1 MPFATTDSQERDYR
15 SGTLRDTRAFA
26 RLSHFIWVFQEP
38 LKIENVDLGRLENEL
53 CGLPSEAEEESKAP
67 ILIQAIKRSL
77 RILTGNRNIEERKID
92 TYISRAWDKYMEPCG
107 KRLPPDYEKLGL
119 FGLGAGDRTHIA
131 LDTCELVFC
140 RPDNLRSIGT
150 VASKLA
156 EDPVQWRTEPLG
168 IDSLGRK
175 YYLLCESRLY
185 RETPKHIADLLLGSP
200 EKSDGTVDEEQQV
213 PEQAVEQDHQVDEA
227 SRRRRSTRL
236 VASAK
241 EADEKK
247 KKAAAAAAAEESD
260 LPAPSMEDLEFAD
273 PAQHRMR
280 EEDGDLWELVCSNAR
295 EWSEYPKAF
304 CRSRKKNEKA
314 LYKKLMEAATPI
326 IQRLNSAARHQ
337 QKQEALAQRKRSSRI
352 ALRRLLHDEAEAEA
366 RVYNGSYSSGYSSGM
381 DGDYVPGT
389 RRSKRLRS
397 TQPDGASAAP
407 GQRIVEGRDVRARRR
422 EEARRAALDSTE
434 AATAVRQVA
443 EAVVTADSSQQS
455 EGYGAAAESEVKRE
469 EAGVLND
476 EESEYE
482 SEGQSD
488 AAGGGGDE
496 WMFSCSCGKTGHN
509 YDDGRTMTACEKC
522 SVWRHL
528 GCALRAEAQRIG
540 ENIHE
545 DDWESMHYVC
555 PNCRRA
561 NEREAMPSALAQGK
575 RKTKA
580 AGGHHTHSS
589 SIGQQTYTTG
599 PQFVY
604 GTMMEAEDAGLQM
617 TIRLSEQE
625 RQICEV
631 LEDVV

>member
-15 SGTLRDTRAFA
+15 PGTLRDTRAFA

-38 LKIENVDLGRLENEL
+38 LKIEDVDLGRLENEL
-53 CGLPSEAEEESKAP
+53 CDLPSEADEESNAP
-67 ILIQAIKRSL
+67 ILMQAIKRSL
-77 RILTGNRNIEERKID
+77 RILTGNRNIEEKKMD
-92 TYISRAWDKYMEPCG
+92 THISRAWDKYMEPCG
-107 KRLPPDYEKLGL
+107 KRLPPDYEQLGL

-168 IDSLGRK
+168 TDSLGRK

-185 RETPKHIADLLLGSP
+185 RETPKLIADLLLGLP
-200 EKSDGTVDEEQQV
+200 EKGDETVDEEQQV
-213 PEQAVEQDHQVDEA
+213 PEQPEEA

-247 KKAAAAAAAEESD
+247 KKAAAAEEAEAASEESD
-260 LPAPSMEDLEFAD
+260 LPVPSMEDLEFAD

-280 EEDGDLWELVCSNAR
+280 EDDGDLWELVCSSVR
-295 EWSEYPKAF
+295 EWNEYPKVF

-314 LYKKLMEAATPI
+314 LYKTLMEVATPI
-326 IQRLNSAARHQ
+326 VQKLNSAARLQ

-352 ALRRLLHDEAEAEA
+352 ALRRLLHDEAEVEA
-366 RVYNGSYSSGYSSGM
+366 RVYNGSYSSGYSSSM

-397 TQPDGASAAP
+397 TQPDGLSAAP
-407 GQRIVEGRDVRARRR
+407 GQRIVEGRDVRAQRR

-434 AATAVRQVA
+434 AANAVRQVA
-443 EAVVTADSSQQS
+443 EVAEVVVMVDSSRQS
-455 EGYGAAAESEVKRE
+455 EGYGAAVESDVKKE
-469 EAGVLND
+469 EASVLND
-476 EESEYE
+476 DESEYE

-488 AAGGGGDE
+488 AAGDGDGDGGGGGGGDE
-496 WMFSCSCGKTGHN
+496 WMFNCSCGKTGHN

-555 PNCRRA
+555 PNCRHA
-561 NEREAMPSALAQGK
+561 NEREAMPSAPK
-575 RKTKA
+575 PA
-580 AGGHHTHSS
+580 ADPPLPPPPPLPDHHIVAPSS
-589 SIGQQTYTTG
+589 SFGHV
-599 PQFVY
+599 PSKSV
-604 GTMMEAEDAGLQM
+604 D
-617 TIRLSEQE
+617 S
-625 RQICEV
+625 
-631 LEDVV
+631 